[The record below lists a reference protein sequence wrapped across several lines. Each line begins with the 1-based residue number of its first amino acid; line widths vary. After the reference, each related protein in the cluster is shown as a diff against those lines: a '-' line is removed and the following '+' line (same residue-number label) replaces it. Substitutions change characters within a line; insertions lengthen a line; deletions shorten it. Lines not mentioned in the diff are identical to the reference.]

1 MSYKGKSARRSP
13 AASSEEFS
21 VFAEA
26 SSTMLLPT
34 MALLLSPSGPSARSA
49 HARMQAQTSAPIPG
63 WDSEMTNSLPPASAD
78 SPNPVV
84 LDPADG
90 PLSWATE
97 WDGQRRFGQ
106 EARKRHL
113 DAQSTNKPSRAR
125 PLPEAEQTRAVN
137 APTRTVRRVVS
148 PTSDPNP
155 GVGRPLSWA
164 TEWDGQRRFGP
175 EARPRFAGSQSTNE
189 PSRTPPGESWL
200 LGAPAVAAP
209 APRMER
215 APRESLVQLRAPPEA
230 AWGAPAAAA
239 APAAAPSVADVAAAE
254 MAWAEAQKASAIAS
268 ARAEAIQR
276 EATQPVAPPPA
287 ASLAWDSKRP
297 VPREVSSKVS
307 SEVLDPVRTQT
318 RKLLEAR
325 VARARAVLD
334 AAIETR
340 AREHAQAAIEEY
352 FANRIDEVELKR
364 RKEAAYEQASAEQKG
379 ALKLETTLETTYSTY
394 AAAAAARVAAEQSL
408 AMALNA
414 EAEAAKK
421 VDEALQAIEEN

>member
-1 MSYKGKSARRSP
+1 
-13 AASSEEFS
+13 
-21 VFAEA
+21 
-26 SSTMLLPT
+26 MLLPT
-34 MALLLSPSGPSARSA
+34 MALLLSPSDPYTARTA

-63 WDSEMTNSLPPASAD
+63 WDSGMTNSLPPASAD

-84 LDPADG
+84 LEPADG

-137 APTRTVRRVVS
+137 APTRAVRRVVS
-148 PTSDPNP
+148 TSDPNP

-175 EARPRFAGSQSTNE
+175 EARPRFAGAQSTNE
-189 PSRTPPGESWL
+189 PSRTPPRESWL

-209 APRMER
+209 APRMES

-254 MAWAEAQKASAIAS
+254 MVWAEAQKASAVAS

-276 EATQPVAPPPA
+276 EVAQPVAPPPA
-287 ASLAWDSKRP
+287 ASLAWDTKRP
-297 VPREVSSKVS
+297 VPREAS
-307 SEVLDPVRTQT
+307 DPVRMHSDPVRMQT
-318 RKLLEAR
+318 LKLLEAR

-379 ALKLETTLETTYSTY
+379 ALTLETMYSTY

-408 AMALNA
+408 AMALTA
-414 EAEAAKK
+414 EDEAAKK
-421 VDEALQAIEEN
+421 VDEALRAIEENC

>member
-1 MSYKGKSARRSP
+1 
-13 AASSEEFS
+13 
-21 VFAEA
+21 
-26 SSTMLLPT
+26 
-34 MALLLSPSGPSARSA
+34 
-49 HARMQAQTSAPIPG
+49 
-63 WDSEMTNSLPPASAD
+63 
-78 SPNPVV
+78 
-84 LDPADG
+84 
-90 PLSWATE
+90 
-97 WDGQRRFGQ
+97 
-106 EARKRHL
+106 
-113 DAQSTNKPSRAR
+113 
-125 PLPEAEQTRAVN
+125 
-137 APTRTVRRVVS
+137 
-148 PTSDPNP
+148 
-155 GVGRPLSWA
+155 
-164 TEWDGQRRFGP
+164 
-175 EARPRFAGSQSTNE
+175 
-189 PSRTPPGESWL
+189 
-200 LGAPAVAAP
+200 
-209 APRMER
+209 
-215 APRESLVQLRAPPEA
+215 
-230 AWGAPAAAA
+230 
-239 APAAAPSVADVAAAE
+239 

>member
-1 MSYKGKSARRSP
+1 
-13 AASSEEFS
+13 
-21 VFAEA
+21 
-26 SSTMLLPT
+26 
-34 MALLLSPSGPSARSA
+34 
-49 HARMQAQTSAPIPG
+49 
-63 WDSEMTNSLPPASAD
+63 
-78 SPNPVV
+78 
-84 LDPADG
+84 
-90 PLSWATE
+90 
-97 WDGQRRFGQ
+97 
-106 EARKRHL
+106 
-113 DAQSTNKPSRAR
+113 
-125 PLPEAEQTRAVN
+125 
-137 APTRTVRRVVS
+137 
-148 PTSDPNP
+148 
-155 GVGRPLSWA
+155 
-164 TEWDGQRRFGP
+164 
-175 EARPRFAGSQSTNE
+175 
-189 PSRTPPGESWL
+189 
-200 LGAPAVAAP
+200 
-209 APRMER
+209 
-215 APRESLVQLRAPPEA
+215 
-230 AWGAPAAAA
+230 
-239 APAAAPSVADVAAAE
+239 

-297 VPREVSSKVS
+297 VTSGVSSVS
-307 SEVLDPVRTQT
+307 SELLDPVRTQT